1 MALSVSYKIRVTV
14 KGNLPASW
22 SSMFGDVAVTPGPD
36 GTSVLTGQL
45 PDQAAVHG
53 LLGVVRD
60 LGLSLIAAET
70 YAIPQTEPET
80 GGQS

>member
-1 MALSVSYKIRVTV
+1 MALSVGYEIRVEV
-14 KGNLPASW
+14 RGVLPSSW
-22 SSMFGDVAVTPGPD
+22 TSMFGDVAVTAQPD
-36 GTSVLTGQL
+36 GTSLLIGRL

-53 LLGVVRD
+53 LLGVIRD

-70 YAIPQTEPET
+70 RAIPQSKPET